1 MEIFLKVAY
10 RMLESNVRFGE
21 ILHFLR
27 RCLRP
32 PTLEM
37 SHQNMSSTSKVRV
50 GYLGSCLYQS
60 RLVTEPFS
68 TVTAAS
74 PWTTDAE
81 FTVKVKP

>member
-1 MEIFLKVAY
+1 MTATPLEKADLQIGPMEIFLKFAY

-37 SHQNMSSTSKVRV
+37 SRSKH
-50 GYLGSCLYQS
+50 
-60 RLVTEPFS
+60 E
-68 TVTAAS
+68 
-74 PWTTDAE
+74 
-81 FTVKVKP
+81 